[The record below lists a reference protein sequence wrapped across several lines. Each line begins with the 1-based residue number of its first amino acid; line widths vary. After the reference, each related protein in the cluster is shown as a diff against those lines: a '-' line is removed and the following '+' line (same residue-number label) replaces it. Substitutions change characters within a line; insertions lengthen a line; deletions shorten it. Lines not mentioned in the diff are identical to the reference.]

1 VRALLDTLQ
10 GAGLAGAS
18 GIRPFLPALVAGS
31 FASADA
37 GLDFDGTEFSFL
49 EDPAFLAVLALLFAA
64 TLLLEVLGRGAFLQ
78 AGAGEAALAGVGVGL
93 GALLFAGSLDDR
105 FSTWWPGLVG
115 GVIVALLAGAAVRQ
129 LLHRT
134 RSRLDAGAARALPIY
149 AEGTAIVLAGAAIAF
164 PPLSVLGIG
173 FLAYLY
179 VQGRR
184 REGEKYA
191 GLRIL
196 K

>member
-1 VRALLDTLQ
+1 MRALLDSLQ

-18 GIRPFLPALVAGS
+18 GLRPFLPTLVAGAC
-31 FASADA
+31 ASADL
-37 GLDFDGTEFSFL
+37 GIDFDGTEFAFL
-49 EDPAFLAVLALLFAA
+49 EAPWFLLLITALLVL
-64 TLLLEVLGRGAFLQ
+64 TVVNDVLGLVPVMRSAS
-78 AGAGEAALAGVGVGL
+78 GEAALAGIGVGL

-105 FSTWWPGLVG
+105 FSTWWPGIIG
-115 GVIVALLAGAAVRQ
+115 GVVAALVASAAARQ
-129 LLHRT
+129 LLTRT
-134 RSRLDAGAARALPIY
+134 RTRLDAQAARALPVY
-149 AEGTAIVLAGAAIAF
+149 AESAAAILAGAAIAL
-164 PPLSVLGIG
+164 PPLGFLGVA

-196 K
+196 R